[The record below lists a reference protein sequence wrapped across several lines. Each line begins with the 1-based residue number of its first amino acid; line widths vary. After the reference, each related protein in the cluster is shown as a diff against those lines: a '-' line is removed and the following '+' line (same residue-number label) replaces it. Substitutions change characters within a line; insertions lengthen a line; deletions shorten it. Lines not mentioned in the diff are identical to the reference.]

1 MKTFLTRK
9 KVMGC
14 IKTKQMQKKEALWKN
29 KQTKT
34 HIYLP
39 PFWMKA
45 DCWMYNTKYTN
56 IKNMA
61 CCAQGMCWSKHK
73 ASTSPTF
80 SQYVN
85 KVSCYMYD
93 WVTWWSESARTP
105 QIVKHPTNFSKHI
118 TNLILPMWSFNHCV
132 IWYLWKWYLREMKVW
147 LECKYNKI
155 WTLYIKKHTYLIL
168 FE

>member
-1 MKTFLTRK
+1 MH
-9 KVMGC
+9 
-14 IKTKQMQKKEALWKN
+14 KTK
-29 KQTKT
+29 
-34 HIYLP
+34 
-39 PFWMKA
+39 
-45 DCWMYNTKYTN
+45 YNN
-56 IKNMA
+56 IRNMA
-61 CCAQGMCWSKHK
+61 HSAQGMCWRKHK

-85 KVSCYMYD
+85 KVCCYMYD

-105 QIVKHPTNFSKHI
+105 QIVKHPTNISKHI

-147 LECKYNKI
+147 MECKYNKI

-168 FE
+168 YEWHYCNIQDVPCQAKQSPTIKVVSFWHLHLVSLSLS